1 MSDVNDPPIQVIPF
15 HEAVRKRAAMYLG
28 DTESSG
34 LHALVHMLLDVVFEN
49 AGRGDHRG
57 ASLTLREDD
66 SLCLFDSGPILPP
79 DRFLQF
85 IQGSGWLSGWGS
97 CLPVVFA
104 LSSRFQVDMWD
115 GGRQWR
121 ARGARGIVSGDPM
134 EVSPAG
140 PVPADAARG
149 VRIDFLP
156 DPDIFK
162 EHVLEADRL
171 LQRCRELA
179 FLLPGLRIQFTAPQ
193 RVDREVHYPGGL
205 AQRVEELTRDLPR
218 LHPHPLAFEVQWT
231 DVRVR
236 CALQWCESG
245 GGIQSFAN
253 ERCTTQHGRHVEG
266 VIRALRAAL
275 VTLAGGETSDYP
287 RPQLMRGLVALIT
300 AEGPR
305 LTFKRA
311 PWTQLDVTGLDLAV
325 KGRMRPLMVEALR
338 DHPLLPRLVTLARAR
353 NPDPSQPF

>member
-1 MSDVNDPPIQVIPF
+1 MSDVNDPPIQVLPF
-15 HEAVRKRAAMYLG
+15 HEAVRKRAAMYIG

-34 LHALVHMLLDVVFEN
+34 LHVLVHMLLDVVFEN
-49 AGRGDHRG
+49 ATRGAHRG
-57 ASLTLREDD
+57 VSLELREDG
-66 SLCLFDSGPILPP
+66 SLCLFDPGSILPP
-79 DRFLQF
+79 ERLLQF
-85 IQGSGWLSGWGS
+85 IQGSGWLSGWGF

-104 LSSRFQVDMWD
+104 LSSRFQVDMWS

-121 ARGARGIVSGDPM
+121 AQGARGILPGGFSEVTPVEPM
-134 EVSPAG
+134 PM
-140 PVPADAARG
+140 DAAHG
-149 VRIDFLP
+149 VRVDFLP
-156 DPDIFK
+156 DPDIFGQ
-162 EHVLEADRL
+162 HVFEAERL

-179 FLLPGLRIQFTAPQ
+179 FLVPGLRIQFTAP
-193 RVDREVHYPGGL
+193 RCVEREVHYPGGL

-253 ERCTTQHGRHVEG
+253 ERCTPRHGRHVDG

-275 VTLAGGETSDYP
+275 VTLAGGETRDYP
-287 RPQLMRGLVALIT
+287 RTQLVRGLVALIT

-311 PWTQLDVTGLDLAV
+311 PWTQLDVKGLDLAL

-338 DHPLLPRLVTLARAR
+338 DHPLLPRLVALGRAR
-353 NPDPSQPF
+353 EQAQSP